1 MGDRRGVSVSFDQ
14 ETFRRLRMLQKQC
27 GFRSVGGML
36 SAMARL
42 WLDRAEAFGRRDY
55 GLTESDASYIDAMF
69 DELGNAE
76 REPGNR
82 KRLK

>member
-1 MGDRRGVSVSFDQ
+1 MGDRRSVSVSFDQ

-27 GFRSVGGML
+27 GFRSVGRML

-42 WLDRAEAFGRRDY
+42 WLDRAEAAGRH